1 MVCKR
6 LKGGTKKQLRNEGSC
21 RGGRMG
27 RRGGIIAETTPRCPV
42 RKDKAK
48 LLQIAL
54 QQL

>member
-6 LKGGTKKQLRNEGSC
+6 LKGGQKSSGGMRAAAGDAEWEGA
-21 RGGRMG
+21 GE
-27 RRGGIIAETTPRCPV
+27 IIAETTPRCPV